1 MIETIITVFIT
12 SGSVLLFAYWF
23 RYTCILILNAKTPHN
38 YAADLVRAR
47 RLRVVE
53 VQSQIRAN
61 RSVDL
66 SVLHAA
72 LERDYTLIQSLL
84 DRSVGEQWMLENRM
98 LLIHYRII
106 QFWYR
111 ISRPLSARAA
121 LQALNEMSAV
131 VIHFANVAGQEAAAA

>member
-1 MIETIITVFIT
+1 
-12 SGSVLLFAYWF
+12 LFAYWF

-47 RLRVVE
+47 GLRVVE

-72 LERDYTLIQSLL
+72 LERDYALIQSLL

-111 ISRPLSARAA
+111 ISRPLSATAA
-121 LQALNEMSAV
+121 LQALNEMSVV
-131 VIHFANVAGQEAAAA
+131 VIHFANVAGQEAAAV